1 MSYFKI
7 FILQEVVDRKD
18 IDENRSCNI
27 NLLCLF
33 YISKLLT
40 FELCYVKK
48 PDLPKEKPSQAR
60 LESEAAAKK
69 LTADSDKGQ
78 RLR

>member
-7 FILQEVVDRKD
+7 LILQVVVDRKA
-18 IDENRSCNI
+18 IDKNKSYNI
-27 NLLCLF
+27 NLLCLS

-40 FELCYVKK
+40 YELCYVKK
-48 PDLPKEKPSQAR
+48 PDLPKEKPSLAR

-69 LTADSDKGQ
+69 LTADIDKG
-78 RLR
+78 